1 MTERSQGGSAADA
14 TTGTNAEPLNAS
26 LPVGQ
31 AEAGLVMSAGQPS
44 GADVRSDRPR
54 VSKGYIA
61 LLTFAVF
68 GAYIA
73 LVTPIAISLALK
85 VEQLAP
91 GHDEYLGYIT
101 GIGAVAPLVAAPIIG
116 ILSDRTRSRLGR
128 RRPYIIAGLIG
139 GMLSLAILAYAPN
152 IIVLGAAWVLAQL
165 SWGAAVLSGLTNSQA
180 DKLPEEQ
187 RGRVSGLVGL
197 VQNLGPVV
205 GAGIASSLIGQNLL
219 VFMVPGVIALVFI
232 VLFLIFV
239 KDDPNPALV
248 NADRLTIGGF
258 FRNLVFKPAEHVD
271 FAWNS
276 LGRVIFNLGLAF
288 STTFTTFFF
297 ASRLGVKVS
306 EIGGTIVVLALGGVV
321 LGSLGALGGG
331 WLSDKLRR
339 RRSLVMAAAIVFTGG
354 VLIMAFGSG
363 LPVLLA
369 GSLLTTLGVGM
380 FASVDQAIVFD
391 ILPERDTNAGR
402 FLGINNYATLLPQA
416 VGPVIAS
423 GLLVIGA
430 TGVDKNYTLLF
441 LVAAGCTLVG
451 GLIILTRVRGT
462 R

>member
-1 MTERSQGGSAADA
+1 MTERSRGGSTPDA
-14 TTGTNAEPLNAS
+14 VTNTNPEPLNAS

-31 AEAGLVMSAGQPS
+31 AEAGLVVSAVQPS
-44 GADVRSDRPR
+44 GLDARGHRPR
-54 VSKGYIA
+54 VSKSYIT
-61 LLTFAVF
+61 LLTLAVF
-68 GAYIA
+68 GGYIA

-101 GIGAVAPLVAAPIIG
+101 GIGALAPLIATPIIG

-128 RRPYIIAGLIG
+128 RRPYIIAGLIA

-152 IIVLGAAWVLAQL
+152 VIVLGAAWVLAQL
-165 SWGAAVLSGLTNSQA
+165 SWGGAVLSGLTNSQA

-187 RGRVSGLVGL
+187 RGRVSGFVGL

-219 VFMVPGVIALVFI
+219 VFMVPGVIALVLI
-232 VLFLIFV
+232 LCFLIFV

-297 ASRLGVKVS
+297 ASRLGLKVS
-306 EIGGTIVVLALGGVV
+306 EIGGTIVILALGGVV
-321 LGSLGALGGG
+321 LGALGALGGG

-339 RRSLVMAAAIVFTGG
+339 RRALVMAAAIVFTGG
-354 VLIMAFGSG
+354 VLLMAFGSG
-363 LPVLLA
+363 LSVLLA
-369 GSLLTTLGVGM
+369 GSLLMTLGVGM

-430 TGVDKNYTLLF
+430 TGADKNYTLLF